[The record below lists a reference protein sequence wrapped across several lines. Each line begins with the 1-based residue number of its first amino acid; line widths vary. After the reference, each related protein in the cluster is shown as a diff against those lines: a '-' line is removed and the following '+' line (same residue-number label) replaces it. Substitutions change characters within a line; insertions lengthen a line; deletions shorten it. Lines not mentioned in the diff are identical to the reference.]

1 VTERNDIAR
10 DLEPRGRWR
19 VPAAARDIMLL
30 ILGAALAL
38 AVEEWRDAHAERRR
52 VAAALA
58 SIRAELLDN
67 QQRVEKA
74 RAHHLQ
80 MADTLSAYRARRQLP
95 PPRVYFESGVFQP
108 ALPLSTAWQTA
119 RETGALSG
127 LPYSVVLAIA
137 PVYEAQARYRAV
149 GDALTQSIMVDVQR
163 RGVEPVL
170 RDDFANFIPV
180 ERDFAQ
186 REQVLAGDYARTI
199 AQLDSASGV
208 RGP

>member
-1 VTERNDIAR
+1 LST
-10 DLEPRGRWR
+10 DLEPRARWR
-19 VPAAARDIMLL
+19 VPAVVRDIMLL
-30 ILGAALAL
+30 VLGAALAL
-38 AVEEWRDAHAERRR
+38 GVEEWRDAHAERRR
-52 VAAALA
+52 VAAALL

-74 RAHHLQ
+74 RAHHLR
-80 MADTLSAYRARRQLP
+80 MADTLSAYRARHQLP
-95 PPRVYFESGVFQP
+95 PPRVYFESGVLQP

-127 LPYSVVLAIA
+127 LPYPVVLAIA

-170 RDDFANFIPV
+170 RDDFANFISV

-186 REQVLAGDYARTI
+186 REQVLSGEYARTI
-199 AQLDSASGV
+199 AQLDSATGV